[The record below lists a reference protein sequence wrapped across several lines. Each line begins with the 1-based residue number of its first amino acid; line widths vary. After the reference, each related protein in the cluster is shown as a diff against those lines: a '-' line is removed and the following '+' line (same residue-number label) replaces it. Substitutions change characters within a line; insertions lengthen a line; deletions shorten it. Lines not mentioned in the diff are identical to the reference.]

1 MRKLIVIVFISALLP
16 NVQAQKSQQVGQEII
31 DFKLK
36 NAANTMNGV
45 DMEVSL
51 EDYNNVKG
59 YIVVFTCNQCSFS
72 RAYEERII
80 ALHRKFVMKGYPV
93 IAINSNDATIIP
105 ADNYDNMKRCAKE
118 KNYPFAYLHDASQK
132 VAMNFGATYTPQVF
146 LIQKK
151 KDKNIIRYTGAID
164 DNIQNADLVKENH
177 LADTVEALLK
187 GELPTKK
194 VIPNTGCTIEWN
206 AANHPT
212 PSTVD
217 ATSVKKNKKN

>member
-1 MRKLIVIVFISALLP
+1 MLISALLP
-16 NVQAQKSQQVGQEII
+16 NVQAQTGYQVGDEIS

-51 EDYNNVKG
+51 ENYNNVKG

-93 IAINSNDATIIP
+93 VAINSNDASIVP
-105 ADNYDNMKRCAKE
+105 ADNYDNMKLRAKE

-164 DNIQNADLVKENH
+164 DNIQNPDLVKENH
-177 LADTVEALLK
+177 LANTVEGLLK

-194 VIPNTGCTIEWN
+194 VIRNTGCTIEWN
-206 AANHPT
+206 VANHPSNYAADT
-212 PSTVD
+212 RSP
-217 ATSVKKNKKN
+217 KKN